1 MRIRCLL
8 VIIACN
14 GSFAACH
21 TGTTSTWAVHAEP
34 ESRAWTS
41 AERPTSSDTA
51 VMQSSAPP
59 SAAEPSWRAHYAF
72 APELEHAE
80 LRRGDTWLIDFGEQ
94 SDAKYSLGGWLTLST
109 GETLTSP
116 KANAMVVRSK
126 NAKLFMPLDPDTSS
140 GETTRVTLRMR
151 SFAATPLV
159 LYVSGKKIGEQKL
172 TGRGFETVAFDVAPG
187 VMRGGDNL
195 VELRVSRSGTVRPGM
210 TAGFA
215 IDWAGIGPVS
225 SASLV
230 PPPAA
235 TDLSSADTLRIPAGI
250 TLGYTLEVP
259 AGAELQASVQSAGP
273 ARLQVSAARDG
284 AKLSELSAVELTG
297 GTEPKRIR
305 VPLAS
310 LAGDI
315 ARIDLSASGGVV
327 TLTAPMVVVPSQL
340 RSIERKPLKN
350 VLLMLIDTLRA
361 DKLKPYNPQTRVRT
375 PGLMRFLENAVTMRD
390 ARGQEC
396 WTKPSVATL
405 LSSLYPWQHNAFDD
419 DSKVPASVELLPE
432 YFKGR
437 GFRTAGFIANGY
449 VSDKFGFGQG
459 WDDYR
464 NYIRENRRSIAQEV
478 AADVLE
484 WLDARPKQQPF
495 FLYVHTID
503 PHVPYKPPKSFLA
516 MYDSA
521 PYSGPVDFAKSNE
534 LLEKIKIGK
543 LTLNDRDKV
552 RLQALYDGEIS
563 YHDVHFA
570 AIFDGLEKR
579 GLSDETL
586 VVITADHGEEF
597 WDHGSVGHGHSLYD
611 ELVHVPLILRI
622 PGVTEG
628 NAMLHGDVGLVDV
641 APTILDALGLQIPE
655 TMSGRSFL
663 PELLGGGQSAPRATA
678 SQFMTGVRSVAVGR
692 LKLIQRG
699 VENGALYDL
708 RNDPGETR
716 DVAKTRP
723 IALRY
728 ARGELG
734 LTLSQNT
741 QAQSGK
747 PRVHVQQKTTIDAET
762 EAQLRALG
770 YVGTSRP

>member
-1 MRIRCLL
+1 MQ
-8 VIIACN
+8 
-14 GSFAACH
+14 
-21 TGTTSTWAVHAEP
+21 TSV
-34 ESRAWTS
+34 
-41 AERPTSSDTA
+41 
-51 VMQSSAPP
+51 PP
-59 SAAEPSWRAHYAF
+59 SAAEPSWRAYYAF
-72 APELEHAE
+72 APEIARAE
-80 LRRGDTWLIDFGEQ
+80 IRRGDTRLIDFGEP
-94 SDAKYSLGGWLTLST
+94 SDAKYSLGGWLTLT
-109 GETLTSP
+109 AGETLSSS
-116 KANAMVVRSK
+116 KANAVVVRSK
-126 NAKLFMPLDPDTSS
+126 SAKLFLPLDTDPSLNAPV
-140 GETTRVTLRMR
+140 RLTLRMR
-151 SFAATPLV
+151 SFAATPLMV
-159 LYVSGKKIGEQKL
+159 YSNGKKIGEQKL
-172 TGRGFETVAFDVAPG
+172 TGHGFETLAFDVPPG

-195 VELRVSRSGTVRPGM
+195 VELRVSRSGTVRPGSS
-210 TAGFA
+210 AGFA
-215 IDWAGIGPVS
+215 LDWGGIGPAINAVIP
-225 SASLV
+225 

-235 TDLSSADTLRIPAGI
+235 NELSSEGKLLLPAGL
-250 TLGYTLEVP
+250 TLGYAFEVP
-259 AGAELQASVQSAGP
+259 AGAELQASVQSTEP
-273 ARLQVSAARDG
+273 ARLTVSAVRDG
-284 AKLSELSAVELTG
+284 AKLSELSVVDLPG
-297 GTEPKRIR
+297 GAEAKRIR
-305 VPLAS
+305 LPLAS

-315 ARIDLSASGGVV
+315 ARLDLSASGGAV
-327 TLTAPMVVVPSQL
+327 TIESPLVVVPSEL
-340 RSIERKPLKN
+340 RSVERKPLKN
-350 VLLMLIDTLRA
+350 VLVMLIDTLRS

-375 PGLMRFLENAVTMRD
+375 PGLVRFVENAITMHD

-405 LSSLYPWQHNAFDD
+405 LSSLYPWQHNAFED
-419 DSKVPASVELLPE
+419 DSKVPESVELLPE
-432 YFKGR
+432 YFHGR
-437 GFRTAGFIANGY
+437 GFRTAAFIANGY

-521 PYSGPVDFAKSNE
+521 PYSGPVDFSKTNE
-534 LLEKIKIGK
+534 LLEKVKIGK
-543 LTLNDRDKV
+543 LALNDRDKV

-579 GLSDETL
+579 GLSDDTL

-622 PGVTEG
+622 PGLTEG
-628 NAMLHGDVGLVDV
+628 NTMLRGDVGLVDV
-641 APTILDALGLQIPE
+641 APTILDALGLRVPD

-663 PELLGGGQSAPRATA
+663 PALLGEGQSAPRSTS
-678 SQFMTGVRSVAVGR
+678 SQFMTGVRSLAVGR

-699 VENGALYDL
+699 LESTALYDL
-708 RNDPGETR
+708 ATDPSETR
-716 DVAKTRP
+716 DVAKLRP

-734 LTLSQNT
+734 LTL
-741 QAQSGK
+741 AQSSEAPSGK
-747 PRVHVQQKTTIDAET
+747 PRVHLRQSTKIDAET

-770 YVGTSRP
+770 YVGSSRP